1 MFMIDLFG
9 LFLSVIM
16 LCVSGIGVENYLY
29 RPDDINVR
37 MQTLI
42 RDKMYMKVLA
52 LKKQI
57 EFSYTRENL

>member
-42 RDKMYMKVLA
+42 RDKMCLKVLT
-52 LKKQI
+52 LK
-57 EFSYTRENL
+57 N

>member
-42 RDKMYMKVLA
+42 RDKMCLKVLT
-52 LKKQI
+52 LKNQWI
-57 EFSYTRENL
+57 LFINY